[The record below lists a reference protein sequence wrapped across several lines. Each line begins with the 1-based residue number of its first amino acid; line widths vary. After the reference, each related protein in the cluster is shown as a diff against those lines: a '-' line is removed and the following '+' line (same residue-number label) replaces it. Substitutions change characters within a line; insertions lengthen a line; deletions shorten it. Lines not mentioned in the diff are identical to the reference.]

1 MDRENINTILVI
13 DDDNSMLLGIKAL
26 LERNNYKAITCEDS
40 RTSVKLAEQSHPD
53 LIICD
58 IMMPHLDGFKIRE
71 ATSTN
76 PLTRNIP
83 FLFLTARNTQ
93 TDKLRGFSNGA
104 DDYITKPFDPLELV
118 ARINAILRRQETI
131 RQTAAVEMTRQIERI
146 QSEMSQNVSHELRT
160 PMTQILLSLDMIL
173 RNKYDNP
180 DDLKWFVETAL
191 SQSYRL
197 KALIDDLIFLN
208 SHDAHPLHCFRQKV
222 DIKLDFTLPISLRQT
237 LYTEKEIQLKVNIAE
252 GINIHASRTEFSHA
266 CIHLIDNAL
275 KFAPPQSTVLV
286 DLDENGDGG
295 CVLIVTDQGI
305 GIPVEL
311 REKVFERYYQI
322 SQGITREYGGLGVGL
337 TIAQIIAR
345 SLSGDVKILP
355 IDNVCRV
362 QMVLPPAPHDMSYAF

>member
-1 MDRENINTILVI
+1 MDSENINTILVI

-40 RTSVKLAEQSHPD
+40 RTSAKLAEQSHPD

-58 IMMPHLDGFKIRE
+58 IMMPYLDGFKIRD
-71 ATSTN
+71 AMSAN
-76 PLTRNIP
+76 PMTRDIA

-173 RNKYDNP
+173 RNKYDDP

-275 KFAPPQSTVLV
+275 KFAPPQSIVLV

-295 CVLIVTDQGI
+295 CVLTVTDQGI

-355 IDNVCRV
+355 IDSGCRV
-362 QMVLPPAPHDMSYAF
+362 QMILPPAPHDMP

>member
-1 MDRENINTILVI
+1 MDRENLETILVI
-13 DDDNSMLLGIKAL
+13 DDDYSMLLGIKAL
-26 LERNNYKAITCEDS
+26 MELNGYKAITCEDS
-40 RTSVKLAEQSHPD
+40 RIGVKLAEQSQPD

-58 IMMPHLDGFKIRE
+58 IMMPHLDGFKVKE
-71 ATSTN
+71 AMSAN
-76 PLTRNIP
+76 LQTRNIP
-83 FLFLTARNTQ
+83 FLFLTARNAQ
-93 TDKLRGFSNGA
+93 VDKIRGFTNGA

-160 PMTQILLSLDMIL
+160 PMTQILFSLDMIL

-208 SHDAHPLHCFRQKV
+208 SHDAHPLSCFRQKV

-237 LYTEKEIQLKVNIAE
+237 LYTDKEVQLKMNIAE
-252 GINIHASRTEFSHA
+252 DINIHASRTEFSHA
-266 CIHLIDNAL
+266 CTHLIDNAL

-286 DLDENGDGG
+286 DLDKNGDGG
-295 CVLIVTDQGI
+295 CILTVTDQGI
-305 GIPVEL
+305 GIPVDL
-311 REKVFERYYQI
+311 HEKVFERYYQI

-345 SLSGDVKILP
+345 SLSGDVKMLP
-355 IDNVCRV
+355 IDHGCRV
-362 QMVLPPAPHDMSYAF
+362 QMILPPAPNDML